1 MKLKY
6 LVFSFLFI
14 AIQSCSSTPESE
26 ETEEVETEL
35 SQEELALKSSAVI
48 SKIMQS
54 SDFNL
59 KLNNGEKWQI
69 DSTAFIKLMKVKHQI
84 YVISGKMEDYN
95 EDSYIQIGTEI
106 SEFLGEN
113 YGEGQT
119 ESDQE
124 LNHLIEL
131 TDIQCGIMK
140 SGNLQNAQ
148 ISMVNLSILYEE
160 IPKYFEPIK

>member
-6 LVFSFLFI
+6 LVFSFLFV
-14 AIQSCSSTPESE
+14 AIQSCSSTPESK

-35 SQEELALKSSAVI
+35 SQEELNAKSSAVL

-54 SDFNL
+54 SDFKL
-59 KLNNGEKWQI
+59 KLNNGDKWQI
-69 DSTAFIKLMKVKHQI
+69 DSTVFIKLMKVKQQI
-84 YVISGKMEDYN
+84 YVFSGKMEDYN
-95 EDSYIQIGTEI
+95 EESYIKIGTEI

-113 YGEGQT
+113 YK
-119 ESDQE
+119 ESQSKPDQE
-124 LNHLIEL
+124 LNHVIEL
-131 TDIQCGIMK
+131 TDVQCGIMK

-160 IPKYFEPIK
+160 IPKYFESIK